1 MSTWHVLLLTV
12 LLLISA
18 VDGKGMWGRR
28 KRQDEQEVQPNG
40 GFEASRRAAA
50 ASATAFGRGDAAAAA
65 TDFGEGVGSVK
76 FGEELKQMIEMYIGL
91 MENAISMPDFAK
103 TVTPE
108 AIRKML
114 DQVPG
119 LSSNPQVAAVID
131 SPQFTD
137 PDQLIETV
145 RTGVATLRTYV
156 NDLVDVLNDPVQMSQ
171 MVEQLPVEYQDMARR
186 LLAGDTSG
194 LASILDN
201 LPGVTNEHKQMFKS
215 LMAGD
220 VSGLKRQMKG
230 ALADVNVEDSRQAL
244 LKNPELL
251 EALGVGPEVLEDPV
265 KFAELM
271 EQGLADLMAGDE
283 SGDEGEGEESVASRL
298 FARSAAA

>member
-1 MSTWHVLLLTV
+1 MATYYVLLLALV
-12 LLLISA
+12 LVLA
-18 VDGKGMWGRR
+18 AEGKGMWGRR
-28 KRQDEQEVQPNG
+28 KRQEEQEVHPAG

-50 ASATAFGRGDAAAAA
+50 ASATTFGRGDAA
-65 TDFGEGVGSVK
+65 TDFGEGVGSKK
-76 FGEELKQMIEMYIGL
+76 FGEEMKKVIEMYLGL
-91 MENAISMPDFAK
+91 MEQALENPDFAK
-103 TVTPE
+103 SVTPE

-156 NDLVDVLNDPVQMSQ
+156 NDLVNVLNDPVQMSQ
-171 MVEQLPVEYQDMARR
+171 MVEQLPAEYQHIASR

-194 LASILDN
+194 LTEILEN
-201 LPGVTNEHKQMFKS
+201 LPGVSPEHKQMFRS

-220 VSGLKRQMKG
+220 MSGLKRQMKG
-230 ALADVNVEDSRQAL
+230 ALADVNVEESRQAL

-251 EALGVGPEVLEDPV
+251 GALGVGADVLEDPV

-283 SGDEGEGEESVASRL
+283 SGDEGEGEGEESVASRL